1 MIAVW
6 LGCKLCWIKTEL
18 LFQKWKWICNFIFI
32 YKSILGKLIATV
44 WFRDLVQE
52 EEQLMEEKKKK
63 KDDKKKK
70 EAAQKKVVYDKL
82 C

>member
-1 MIAVW
+1 M
-6 LGCKLCWIKTEL
+6 
-18 LFQKWKWICNFIFI
+18 
-32 YKSILGKLIATV
+32 GKLIATV

-70 EAAQKKVVYDKL
+70 EAAQKKVVYMCKL
-82 C
+82 SILSGLNGFKKKTTLTGFFKAFV

>member
-1 MIAVW
+1 
-6 LGCKLCWIKTEL
+6 
-18 LFQKWKWICNFIFI
+18 
-32 YKSILGKLIATV
+32 V

-82 C
+82 YVKQFKHRQRKLLLFDFFKSLDSMF

>member
-1 MIAVW
+1 M
-6 LGCKLCWIKTEL
+6 
-18 LFQKWKWICNFIFI
+18 
-32 YKSILGKLIATV
+32 GKLIATV

-70 EAAQKKVVYDKL
+70 EAAQKKVVCIWNIYVKWFKHRFKKL
-82 C
+82 LDFSKVFDSVF

>member
-1 MIAVW
+1 MLNKDKFALFLISEN
-6 LGCKLCWIKTEL
+6 EL
-18 LFQKWKWICNFIFI
+18 VCNIIFI
-32 YKSILGKLIATV
+32 SKSILGKLIATV